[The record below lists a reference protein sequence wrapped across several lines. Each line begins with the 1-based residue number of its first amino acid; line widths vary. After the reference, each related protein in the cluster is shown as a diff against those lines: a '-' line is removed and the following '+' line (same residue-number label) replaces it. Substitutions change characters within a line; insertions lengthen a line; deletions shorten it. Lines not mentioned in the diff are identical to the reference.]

1 LLVPFAVV
9 GIAGI
14 IVFARRLVIATAIG
28 TTQVEIGGQ
37 PLRPG
42 STYDV
47 LLAQGGTG
55 TLDTLELTLEAV
67 EQATFRLG
75 TDTRTERLVVCRQ
88 PVAAWEAVQL
98 SPGTRFEARVAM
110 TIPATAMHSLTTEH
124 NAVRWMLVVRGT
136 PARWPAFIRTF
147 PLVVFPA
154 ARATAPAATA
164 SPAAI

>member
-1 LLVPFAVV
+1 
-9 GIAGI
+9 
-14 IVFARRLVIATAIG
+14 
-28 TTQVEIGGQ
+28 
-37 PLRPG
+37 
-42 STYDV
+42 
-47 LLAQGGTG
+47 
-55 TLDTLELTLEAV
+55 
-67 EQATFRLG
+67 
-75 TDTRTERLVVCRQ
+75 
-88 PVAAWEAVQL
+88 
-98 SPGTRFEARVAM
+98 M